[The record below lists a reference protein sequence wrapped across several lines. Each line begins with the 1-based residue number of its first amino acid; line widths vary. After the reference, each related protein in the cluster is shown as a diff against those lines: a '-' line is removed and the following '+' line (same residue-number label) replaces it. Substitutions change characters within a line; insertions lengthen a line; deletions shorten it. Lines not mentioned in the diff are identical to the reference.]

1 MKHTM
6 DFPVIPASTLNI
18 QQLYRQQDSRQGS
31 KPLPFTQGQMLQG
44 TITGKNDNNSY
55 LLDIGGKQL
64 QADSKALL
72 QIGQKLDLHVTAVSP
87 RVELQVVSDPLPRQI
102 GATLH
107 ALDGQKTLLQNISQ
121 LSRDGNTTGLSQAA
135 KQTLSFFS
143 QSAVQLNPSA
153 QQSSAPISN
162 ALLTTVIQSLQSN
175 PATTP
180 QTTRH
185 LEVLLQTILPAFSQ
199 ETTAANQTGQ
209 LLDRLSGSTS
219 LALAVSGKEQGVPI
233 ALLEQTISS
242 ALQTPQQT
250 LQLARQLVSLFSNS
264 QSLLPTKELQT
275 ILSLALSLPSAT
287 QNTTIPPDGQ
297 QLQQL
302 VERLGLNMEQ
312 LFAQNKGQEATQ
324 TLKFALLELGQQL
337 TGSNIPSGEQTG
349 QILQTLELYQM
360 LQLRLAS
367 EFLFFLPLPLPFLDQ
382 GYLLVD
388 KQPEQEDGKGNESQ
402 ENSLRYTLHL
412 KLEGLGNL
420 RIEMQQTQERLDL
433 RFFAEDRDKMI
444 FMHEHKEEL
453 AKWLTA
459 VDLGSTQFFSGAD
472 DPAKTL
478 LQKITTDSA
487 GVINTKA

>member
-1 MKHTM
+1 M

-18 QQLYRQQDSRQGS
+18 QQLYRQQDSKQGS

-44 TITGKNDNNSY
+44 TIIGKSDNNSY

-64 QADSKALL
+64 QAESTALL
-72 QIGQKLDLHVTAVSP
+72 QTGQKLDLHVTAVSP

-219 LALAVSGKEQGVPI
+219 LALAVSGKEQGIPL

-242 ALQTPQQT
+242 ALQTPQKT
-250 LQLARQLVSLFSNS
+250 FQLARQLVSLFSNN
-264 QSLLPTKELQT
+264 QSLLPTSELHT
-275 ILSLALSLPSAT
+275 ILSLALSLPSVT
-287 QNTTIPPDGQ
+287 QPPAASPPDGQ

-337 TGSNIPSGEQTG
+337 TGTNIPSGEQTG

-360 LQLRLAS
+360 LQLRLAN

-388 KQPEQEDGKGNESQ
+388 KQPEQEDGKSNESK

-412 KLEGLGNL
+412 KLEGLGSL

-433 RFFAEDRDKMI
+433 RFFAEDQDKMI
-444 FMHEHKEEL
+444 FMHDHKEEL

-459 VDLGSTQFFSGAD
+459 VDLGSTQFFAGAD

-478 LQKITTDSA
+478 LQKIVTDSTR
-487 GVINTKA
+487 VINTKA